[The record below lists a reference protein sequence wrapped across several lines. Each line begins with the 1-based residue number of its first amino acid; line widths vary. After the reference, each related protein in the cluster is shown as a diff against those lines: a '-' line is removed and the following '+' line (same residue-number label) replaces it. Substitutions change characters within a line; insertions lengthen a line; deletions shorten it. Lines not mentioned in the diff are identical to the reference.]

1 MDRTTKEAR
10 IRQAM
15 MEHRGINLVHIKDD
29 GEETRRAVLPY
40 WLARDRRGR
49 MYVQGFCALRQARR
63 SFRLDRVRSVEIRDK
78 ELSPDQYEEIGRPL
92 GLLQSPTGVILSRV
106 EGLQHG

>member
-15 MEHRGINLVHIKDD
+15 MEHRGVNLVHIKDD
-29 GEETRRAVLPY
+29 GEETRRAILPY

-49 MYVQGFCALRQARR
+49 IYVQGYCSLRKARR
-63 SFRLDRVRSVEIRDK
+63 SFRLDRIQYVEERTK
-78 ELSPDQYEEIGRPL
+78 QVPLPTYEEIGRPL